1 MSSAPSPST
10 KPENEGIGCRALAVS
25 AGVLIAFGVLATG
38 TGLLLALGD
47 GGRLTQQI
55 GFALYGAGAP
65 ISGLFA
71 VMAGELPLAP
81 FTDVIVWLV
90 LAVFA
95 ARASD
100 RRGAPLARVL
110 MIVIAGAGVLGL
122 VVSFLIE
129 RA

>member
-1 MSSAPSPST
+1 MSSDRSPSP
-10 KPENEGIGCRALAVS
+10 KPDDRGLGCRELAVS
-25 AGVLIAFGVLATG
+25 AGVLVAFGVVATAI
-38 TGLLLALGD
+38 GLLLALGD
-47 GGRLTQQI
+47 GGRITQQI

-65 ISGLFA
+65 ISGIFA
-71 VMAGELPLAP
+71 AIAGELPLAP

-95 ARASD
+95 VRIGERRRVPLRQVLALVVAAAS
-100 RRGAPLARVL
+100 
-110 MIVIAGAGVLGL
+110 VLGL

>member
-10 KPENEGIGCRALAVS
+10 SPDSEGIGCRALAVS
-25 AGVLIAFGVLATG
+25 AGVLIAFGVVATG
-38 TGLLLALGD
+38 VGLVLALGD
-47 GGRLTQQI
+47 SGRVTQQI
-55 GFALYGAGAP
+55 GFGFYGAGAP
-65 ISGLFA
+65 ISGIFA
-71 VMAGELPLAP
+71 AIAGELPLAP
-81 FTDVIVWLV
+81 FTDVVVWLV

-100 RRGAPLARVL
+100 RRGAPLGRVL
-110 MIVIAGAGVLGL
+110 ATIIAGAGFLGL

>member
-10 KPENEGIGCRALAVS
+10 RPDNDGIGCRALAVS
-25 AGVLIAFGVLATG
+25 AGVLVAFGVVATG
-38 TGLLLALGD
+38 IGLTLALGD
-47 GGRLTQQI
+47 GGRFTQQL
-55 GFALYGAGAP
+55 GFAFYGAGAP
-65 ISGLFA
+65 ISGIFA
-71 VMAGELPLAP
+71 AIAGELPLAP
-81 FTDVIVWLV
+81 FTDVVVWLV

-110 MIVIAGAGVLGL
+110 MVVIAGAGILGL